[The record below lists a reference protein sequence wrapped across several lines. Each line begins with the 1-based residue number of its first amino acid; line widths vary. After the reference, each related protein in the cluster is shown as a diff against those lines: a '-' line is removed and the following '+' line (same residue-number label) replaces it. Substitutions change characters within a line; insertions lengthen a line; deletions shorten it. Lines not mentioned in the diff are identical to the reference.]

1 MFFFLLVLGCLIAC
15 RRFRLCVGGGC
26 VPLFVFFVVIRSAA
40 GFCFSFANL
49 RQREFCK
56 YHRVL
61 ALSLIISSDFSDTL
75 S

>member
-1 MFFFLLVLGCLIAC
+1 LVACWPRRVFVLAVGVFRCL
-15 RRFRLCVGGGC
+15 F
-26 VPLFVFFVVIRSAA
+26 FFVVIRSAA
-40 GFCFSFANL
+40 GFRFSFAKL

-61 ALSLIISSDFSDTL
+61 ALFLIISSDFSDTL